1 MVLSLLCKS
10 QVHCRTYKTD
20 NFARRVPASRRSRIQ
35 VHSAQVARETERNK
49 VDARKQSTAFFS
61 SVLPGAVPFLGHTLL
76 IAQLNGKG
84 VSKEGLTELFL
95 RAREYGTAVRF
106 KFLTADGWF
115 LNDPHLITEM
125 AMKRSSKYK
134 ERFVPD
140 SLGLPYSLRETG
152 FGTAEAE
159 GTDLTQGIVFARGG
173 LHARNRAAAMRSLS
187 SRATRERTEAVV
199 AELAA
204 KLRDRWLGA
213 GAEALRGGVRVD
225 FEAQRFTFDVI
236 GQAALSHDFA
246 ELDSPFGGQ
255 GRQNGFARELSR
267 STEAIWDATINDP
280 LNLWRL
286 FETRA
291 KSDIREPMKYMMEFE
306 KALIDERRRAIA
318 GGAPPGDD
326 FLGAMLEARDE
337 TGAPVRI
344 HEIKWA
350 VHDMIAAGS
359 DTTASSLAAA
369 LAMLAANPEAQSAL
383 REELRPLGGRVPAA
397 GELERLPYLEAVV
410 RETLRLYP
418 AASVFGRSNTDEED
432 DLMGL
437 RIQPGAVLFAS
448 PFVLGRSPEWWNDPH
463 KFDPSRFLPGGE
475 WGTTTPRNAWI
486 PFGLGAR
493 SCVGG
498 QLALLEMK
506 TALAALVPHFEFL
519 PLEGE
524 QTALREDGS
533 LDIRYDITMAFPD
546 GLKLVVKPLGAGSE

>member
-1 MVLSLLCKS
+1 MALPVKLFRSSLPGHSNRRC
-10 QVHCRTYKTD
+10 CE
-20 NFARRVPASRRSRIQ
+20 ARPRRKISHRASLE
-35 VHSAQVARETERNK
+35 SAEETFGAQKITPRLLASE
-49 VDARKQSTAFFS
+49 
-61 SVLPGAVPFLGHTLL
+61 LPGALPLLGHALQ
-76 IAQLNGKG
+76 ISQLQGTGK
-84 VSKEGLTELFL
+84 SKEGLTELCL
-95 RAREYGTAVRF
+95 KACSLGPAVRF
-106 KFLTADGWF
+106 GFLGREAWF
-115 LNDPHLITEM
+115 LNDPELITEM
-125 AMKRSSKYK
+125 AIKRVALYSS
-134 ERFVPD
+134 RFTPD
-140 SLGLPYSLRETG
+140 GWGMLYQLREGG
-152 FGTAEAE
+152 FPAPG
-159 GTDLTQGIVFARGG
+159 GSPGMQGIVFSDGV

>member
-1 MVLSLLCKS
+1 MAIK
-10 QVHCRTYKTD
+10 
-20 NFARRVPASRRSRIQ
+20 RVALYSSRF
-35 VHSAQVARETERNK
+35 T
-49 VDARKQSTAFFS
+49 
-61 SVLPGAVPFLGHTLL
+61 P
-76 IAQLNGKG
+76 
-84 VSKEGLTELFL
+84 
-95 RAREYGTAVRF
+95 
-106 KFLTADGWF
+106 DGWGM
-115 LNDPHLITEM
+115 L
-125 AMKRSSKYK
+125 YQ
-134 ERFVPD
+134 
-140 SLGLPYSLRETG
+140 LREGG
-152 FGTAEAE
+152 FPAPG
-159 GTDLTQGIVFARGG
+159 GSPGMQGIVFSDGV

-255 GRQNGFARELSR
+255 GRQGRFAEEVGKVL
-267 STEAIWDATINDP
+267 DINWNNSLVDP
-280 LNLWRL
+280 LGLWRIWETSSKSRL
-286 FETRA
+286 RAPLKWVLNFERLLIEERVAAIRA
-291 KSDIREPMKYMMEFE
+291 
-306 KALIDERRRAIA
+306 
-318 GGAPPGDD
+318 GAPAGDD
-326 FLGAMLEARDE
+326 FLGAMLEATGED
-337 TGAPVRI
+337 GAPAPM
-344 HEIKWA
+344 HEVMWA
-350 VHDMIAAGS
+350 MFDMIVAGS

-418 AASVFGRSNTDEED
+418 AASVFGRTAVQQD
-432 DLMGL
+432 DLMGISVKPNSFL
-437 RIQPGAVLFAS
+437 ICS
-448 PFVLGRSPEWWNDPH
+448 PFVLGRSPEWWKDPN

-498 QLALLEMK
+498 
-506 TALAALVPHFEFL
+506 
-519 PLEGE
+519 
-524 QTALREDGS
+524 
-533 LDIRYDITMAFPD
+533 
-546 GLKLVVKPLGAGSE
+546 